1 MKQILT
7 IIVTFV
13 SVFISHAQTCTNM
26 HIRGPLACATGVAGN
41 YHVVNNPGGSGVWS
55 TFPISAG
62 TIVPSGSNATV
73 TWNSLPAALIYK
85 IGTCTDTI
93 FLQKV
98 CTEIPVG
105 ARIIKNLS
113 SITTPSMT
121 TFASILGGIYSSSGI
136 TVNSQILFFEGE
148 FNLES
153 ATPIYFNNCT
163 IYMATGSVIYI
174 GGANTGADI
183 YFNNCTVQ
191 GRCDMWQ
198 GIKVSNHGR
207 INAVN
212 TTFSDAEYCIPIFE
226 QELNLQLDNCT
237 FTRNFVSIYSPA
249 FALGNDFSWYPV
261 AANSSYIKH
270 CTFSGVDPILLSPFY
285 GQSGIP
291 LGQKPFAG
299 MFFNN
304 LQAVNTSSLSLPL
317 STDPAQTNTFI
328 GLNFGIYAVNSNLD
342 IYNCDFTNC
351 QPVTAYTGT
360 SLYNGTSIFSKV
372 NIGSPYKF
380 IKAGDQD
387 ISTTA
392 RYRNEF
398 YDCRRGIVTMN
409 NINSTIKY
417 NNFVHP
423 SAATT
428 ISGTGIYLKDA
439 DYQNAITIQ
448 NNTFNDDHL
457 VIAGSPTG
465 LYASNGI
472 VITSATQTRKFLNIS
487 LNTFEDQKIAIYVS
501 NSRGNAYSDYTF
513 SISNNLIESTITP
526 STLTAT
532 NTTYYG
538 IWLSAVSRGII
549 HWNTFNRA
557 FPLSMEPANYKNLML
572 GMNVV
577 NSTDVSIAANDFI
590 TYGTSMRYVSNCN
603 GTTLKCNTMISNV
616 QGVSL
621 AAASMTNQG
630 YPGEAWDNKWDGFP
644 TTTSSTFNRAD
655 GTVVSQIFWY
665 NRIAPNTTS
674 NYNRYSPEPVNPTKI
689 TPFPFEPSP
698 GCAIIATPGGDR
710 NERISRIV
718 KDEIVYEFFPEES
731 RYLDQ
736 EFAYYALKEDT
747 TLRDS
752 ITDFGNYY
760 DSLNVSNFGKF
771 DEAENLYQNGELDAA
786 LAKLDLIVDN
796 NVIEYNKKFTLQ
808 IAINQ
813 KKNDSEEL
821 TEEQISELMSIAWT
835 NIWLGGPGVIT
846 ARHLLGEQVFDL
858 DNNLKI
864 ARPTKGNTV
873 LNPNISVY
881 PNPSTETITVFYD
894 KSSIESLFIRLTD
907 LTGRVVL
914 SNKLESNIIKVH
926 SIPNGIYSL
935 SFYANMQFLSS
946 LRVTILH

>member
-26 HIRGPLACATGVAGN
+26 HIRGPLACATGVTSD
-41 YHVVNNPGGSGVWS
+41 YHVVNSPIGVGAWS
-55 TFPISAG
+55 TFPIGVG

-73 TWNSLPAALIYK
+73 TWNILPAALIYK
-85 IGTCTDTI
+85 IGTCSDTI
-93 FLQKV
+93 FLQKI
-98 CTEIPVG
+98 CTEIPTG
-105 ARIIKNLS
+105 ALQIVDLS
-113 SITTPSMT
+113 SITTPNLIL
-121 TFASILGGIYSSSGI
+121 FAAAVGGTYANSSI
-136 TVNSQILFFEGE
+136 TVTSKTLFIEGE
-148 FNLES
+148 LNFENS
-153 ATPIYFNNCT
+153 TPIHFINCT
-163 IYMATGSVIYI
+163 IYMATGSVMYF
-174 GGANTGADI
+174 GNANISGNV
-183 YFNNCTVQ
+183 YFNTCTVQ
-191 GRCDMWQ
+191 GKCNMWQ

-226 QELNLQLDNCT
+226 QELRLQLDNCT
-237 FTRNFVSIYSPA
+237 FSKNFVSIYSPT
-249 FALGNDFSWYPV
+249 FATGNVFSWYSNPTDR
-261 AANSSYIKH
+261 SYFKH
-270 CTFSGVDPILLSPFY
+270 CTFSGVDPILLPIFY

-299 MFFNN
+299 MFFND
-304 LQAVNTSSLSLPL
+304 LQAVNANSLSLLL
-317 STDPAQTNTFI
+317 STDPSETNSFV

-342 IYNCDFTNC
+342 VYNCNFTNC

-513 SISNNLIESTITP
+513 SISNNLIKSTITP
-526 STLTAT
+526 SSLTAI
-532 NTTYYG
+532 NTTYFG
-538 IWLSAVSRGII
+538 IWLSAVSRGIV

-557 FPLSMEPANYKNLML
+557 YPLSMEPANFKNLMF

-644 TTTSSTFNRAD
+644 TTSSTTYNRAD
-655 GTVVSQIFWY
+655 GTNVPFNWY
-665 NRIAPNTTS
+665 SRNASNTTGFS
-674 NYNRYSPEPVNPTKI
+674 NRFSPEPVNTQYI
-689 TPFPFEPSP
+689 TPYPLQASP
-698 GCAIIATPGGDR
+698 GCSIITPPGGDR

-718 KDEIVYEFFPEES
+718 KDEIIYEFFPEES

-752 ITDFGNYY
+752 IADFGNYY

-796 NVIEYNKKFTLQ
+796 NVIEYNKKYTLQ